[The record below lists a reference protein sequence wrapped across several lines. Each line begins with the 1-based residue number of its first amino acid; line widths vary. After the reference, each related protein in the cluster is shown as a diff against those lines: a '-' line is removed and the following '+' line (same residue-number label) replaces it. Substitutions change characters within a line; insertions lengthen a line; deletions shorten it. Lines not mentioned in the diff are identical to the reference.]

1 VSAEIRFVPAAGAEA
16 GEAWER
22 VTDDPDVRGVDAV
35 RTDAAGGWQV
45 GVAQK
50 EV

>member
-1 VSAEIRFVPAAGAEA
+1 
-16 GEAWER
+16 

-50 EV
+50 EA